1 MLSELKYE
9 YCNLHSKILARNSVI
24 CDCKDREKLKVIA
37 SWDIYNTAA
46 LNVYYAGNEYVI
58 VGVNNIKPIVVS
70 IDSYKDENWNKECKD
85 NEYKLGIKF
94 GNSHW
99 FLDECMKVW

>member
-1 MLSELKYE
+1 MLNELKYE
-9 YCNLHSKILARNSVI
+9 YCNLHSKILTRNSVI
-24 CDCKDREKLKVIA
+24 CNCKDREKLKVIA
-37 SWDIYNTAA
+37 SWDICNTAA
-46 LNVYYAGNEYVI
+46 LNVYYVGNNEYVI

-70 IDSYKDENWNKECKD
+70 IDSYKDEKD

-94 GNSHW
+94 GNSYW